1 MNLFTMLDEKTV
13 LPNLKAENKEQV
25 INDLIDTLRYDIDS
39 DTIEEIRNSVFE
51 REKLCLLVLVSLAI
65 PHCKTKAVI
74 ETMLHLHA

>member
-25 INDLIDTLRYDIDS
+25 INDLIDTLRYDVDS

-51 REKLCLLVLVSLAI
+51 RENYVYWCW
-65 PHCKTKAVI
+65 
-74 ETMLHLHA
+74 